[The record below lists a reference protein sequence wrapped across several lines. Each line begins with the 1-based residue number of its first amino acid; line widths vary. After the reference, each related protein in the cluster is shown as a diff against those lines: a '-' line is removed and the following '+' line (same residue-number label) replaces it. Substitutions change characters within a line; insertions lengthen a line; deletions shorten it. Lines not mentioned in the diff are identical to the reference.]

1 MSEGRFHR
9 ETTEPTQSMETSRC
23 HLRAGGPGA
32 SLGFIVA
39 VVLLLV
45 PVVVVCQERTPSRE
59 APDAGRPRIG
69 LVLGGG
75 GARGG
80 AHIGVLE
87 VLEELR
93 VPIDYIAGTSIG
105 AIVGGLYASG
115 MSPAEISEVIAD
127 IDFQDLFR
135 DRPPRQE
142 LTFRRKQDDAKFPAR
157 LEVGFRAG
165 RVRLPPGLI
174 SAQKLGVSL
183 RSLTLPVAHIA
194 RFEELPVP
202 FSAVATDL
210 GTGELAVLSSGDLAI
225 AMRASVSVP
234 GVFAPVERDGRL
246 LVDGGLVSNI
256 PVDVVREMGAD
267 VVIAVDVGTPLYP
280 AESLESAVEISAQVL
295 RIATTQP
302 MDLAPDLG
310 DPPILI
316 VPELEGVTSAA
327 SFLSVI
333 DAVPRGREAAGA
345 ATQELSRLSVS
356 ERDYEAF
363 LSRQRARP
371 WSPPSVDFIRVEGDT
386 RLAPEVIRSR
396 LGLRPGSALGRAEL
410 ERGLA
415 RVYGL
420 GAFSEVDYRLVQE
433 AGRNGLVI
441 EVTDKPWG
449 PNYLRFALALED
461 NLGGNSSYTFLSS
474 YTLTNLNSPGGE
486 LRAQIQAGRTRELF
500 AELYQPVGRGGWF
513 FVAPRARYF
522 RRLRDTGEDALRAEY
537 RITDYSVGLDGGVQ
551 LGNWGEL
558 RVGLVQGRVEAD
570 PRIGPSDLAT
580 EDDRLGAFVARLG
593 VDMLDDRSFPTR
605 GGTVDFELTRAT
617 AGLGSDRPYD
627 RLRIGT
633 TGVVSRGG
641 HALIAHLEAGTS
653 FGSVLPVYNEFGIG
667 GFFRLSGLRPQQL
680 AANYLGFGRAT
691 YRMRVASLPTSL
703 TGGALYLGVSAESGN
718 AWDEASEISARN
730 LRYGGT
736 LFAGLDTIL
745 GPLYLGYGRADRGR
759 DAWYLFLGQ
768 AF

>member
-1 MSEGRFHR
+1 M
-9 ETTEPTQSMETSRC
+9 
-23 HLRAGGPGA
+23 
-32 SLGFIVA
+32 
-39 VVLLLV
+39 
-45 PVVVVCQERTPSRE
+45 
-59 APDAGRPRIG
+59 
-69 LVLGGG
+69 
-75 GARGG
+75 
-80 AHIGVLE
+80 
-87 VLEELR
+87 
-93 VPIDYIAGTSIG
+93 
-105 AIVGGLYASG
+105 
-115 MSPAEISEVIAD
+115 
-127 IDFQDLFR
+127 
-135 DRPPRQE
+135 
-142 LTFRRKQDDAKFPAR
+142 
-157 LEVGFRAG
+157 
-165 RVRLPPGLI
+165 
-174 SAQKLGVSL
+174 
-183 RSLTLPVAHIA
+183 
-194 RFEELPVP
+194 
-202 FSAVATDL
+202 
-210 GTGELAVLSSGDLAI
+210 
-225 AMRASVSVP
+225 
-234 GVFAPVERDGRL
+234 
-246 LVDGGLVSNI
+246 
-256 PVDVVREMGAD
+256 
-267 VVIAVDVGTPLYP
+267 
-280 AESLESAVEISAQVL
+280 
-295 RIATTQP
+295 
-302 MDLAPDLG
+302 
-310 DPPILI
+310 
-316 VPELEGVTSAA
+316 PELEGVTSAA

-333 DAVPRGREAAGA
+333 DAIPRGREAAGA

-356 ERDYEAF
+356 EGDYQAF

-396 LGLRPGSALGRAEL
+396 LGLRPGPALGRAEL

-420 GAFSEVDYRLVQE
+420 GAFSEVDYSMVQE

-486 LRAQIQAGRTRELF
+486 LRAQIQAGGTRELF

-522 RRLRDTGEDALRAEY
+522 RRLMDTGEDAFRAEY

-558 RVGLVQGRVEAD
+558 RVGLVQGRVQAD
-570 PRIGPSDLAT
+570 PRIGPPDLAT

-593 VDMLDDRSFPTR
+593 VDMFDDRSFPTR
-605 GGTVDFELTRAT
+605 GGTVDVELIRAT

-627 RLRIGT
+627 RLRVGT
-633 TGVVSRGG
+633 MGVVSRDG

-653 FGSVLPVYNEFGIG
+653 FGLVLPVYNEFGIG

-718 AWDEASEISARN
+718 TWDEASEISARN
-730 LRYGGT
+730 LKYGGT

-759 DAWYLFLGQ
+759 DAWHLFLGQ